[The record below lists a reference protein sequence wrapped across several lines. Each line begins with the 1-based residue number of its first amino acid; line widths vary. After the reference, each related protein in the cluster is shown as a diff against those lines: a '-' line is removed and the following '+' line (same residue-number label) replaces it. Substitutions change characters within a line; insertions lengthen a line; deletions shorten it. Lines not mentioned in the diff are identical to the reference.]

1 MGKKERRTSR
11 VNMRLTPENLAVLRA
26 GAQVQQQ
33 DLTAFVLGAALER
46 AHQLLK
52 ESRDVTG
59 SVGLAAFE

>member
-26 GAQVQQQ
+26 GAQVQHQ
-33 DLTAFVLGAALER
+33 DLTAFVLGTALER

-52 ESRDVTG
+52 ESHDVTG

>member
-1 MGKKERRTSR
+1 
-11 VNMRLTPENLAVLRA
+11 MRLTPENLAVLRA

-52 ESRDVTG
+52 ESHDVTG

>member
-11 VNMRLTPENLAVLRA
+11 VNMRLTPENLAVLRV